1 MADRSSLRNFLSFA
15 SAVAYSVALAALSFS
30 TCDFVRLNTRNPFIC
45 FLFRY
50 LLSVRPNVRGEDGPL
65 GGSVRYCRSFS
76 AAERV
81 HGLADHPNRVR
92 GRGYGVRSTIAEVR
106 PVGMHRLASCRPGSS
121 VVGRHAIHRKIGL
134 SHPGASA
141 RSVLVRSEGGGES
154 DGASHEDGREL
165 LQPERRR
172 LLRDLES
179 RWKGLPRDHDRRQ
192 VLQSVHALRASH
204 PARGTSALRL
214 VPGVQAGRL
223 DLGLSRQLRAAVPRE
238 VPWELPRDVEA
249 WHGSARPR
257 AQVPASAVL
266 SARTGRGKA
275 AGPATGAAAGRGT
288 C

>member
-106 PVGMHRLASCRPGSS
+106 LVGIPPTGVVSSRTYRGS
-121 VVGRHAIHRKIGL
+121 
-134 SHPGASA
+134 
-141 RSVLVRSEGGGES
+141 
-154 DGASHEDGREL
+154 
-165 LQPERRR
+165 
-172 LLRDLES
+172 
-179 RWKGLPRDHDRRQ
+179 
-192 VLQSVHALRASH
+192 
-204 PARGTSALRL
+204 
-214 VPGVQAGRL
+214 
-223 DLGLSRQLRAAVPRE
+223 
-238 VPWELPRDVEA
+238 
-249 WHGSARPR
+249 
-257 AQVPASAVL
+257 
-266 SARTGRGKA
+266 
-275 AGPATGAAAGRGT
+275 GT
-288 C
+288 CNSPQNPAFSCWR